1 MGRGGNHDSAIDGGS
16 GKIIAQGVIGITN
29 AFKNIA
35 PYEWKIKKKK
45 SINFIVNK
53 KINYINTTKNRD
65 EIMIFLGH
73 SFY

>member
-1 MGRGGNHDSAIDGGS
+1 LGRGGNHDSAIDGGS
-16 GKIIAQGVIGITN
+16 CKIIAQGVIGITN

>member
-1 MGRGGNHDSAIDGGS
+1 MNE
-16 GKIIAQGVIGITN
+16 KL
-29 AFKNIA
+29 
-35 PYEWKIKKKK
+35 KKK

-73 SFY
+73 FFIKC